1 MADKDENLEFDRMPG
16 SDDGDQVEDTQV
28 DLNFGLGATEE
39 SELDDSDEKS
49 DLETLET
56 EDVPTAEETSEDTSE
71 DINDEAEAGDEPV
84 ALEEAEAED
93 VEDVLEEPKA
103 KKKGQMVPKS
113 RLDEVL
119 AKQKALQKQLDEL
132 KQSNQ
137 PPEPELPSYDFEA
150 KEREYQ
156 ELILDGEPEKA
167 AKVRS
172 DIRAAEREAMSHELR
187 REVEHTVSRNNE
199 ETALQQAAALLETEY
214 PVFDLN
220 SADYNED
227 FTQEVI
233 ELRDAFIVQ
242 GLRAVDALSKAS
254 NFVIKAHDIGA
265 EIDDSSALAAK
276 QAPKKALDEVAK
288 KRAEVAK
295 KLDAAKKQPPELPGE
310 SSSSHGEKAL
320 DISTLSEEEFNAL
333 PEATLRRLRGD
344 IF

>member
-16 SDDGDQVEDTQV
+16 SDAIDQVEDVDV
-28 DLNFGLGATEE
+28 DLNFGLGVDEAEPEE
-39 SELDDSDEKS
+39 EDETSDI
-49 DLETLET
+49 ETLET
-56 EDVPTAEETSEDTSE
+56 EDVPTAEEEVDET
-71 DINDEAEAGDEPV
+71 EAETDDEPV
-84 ALEEAEAED
+84 ALDETEELEE
-93 VEDVLEEPKA
+93 VLEEPKA

-132 KQSNQ
+132 KQANQ
-137 PPEPELPSYDFEA
+137 PPPPELPSYDFEA

-156 ELILDGEPEKA
+156 DFILDGEPDKA
-167 AKVRS
+167 AKLRS
-172 DIRAAEREAMSHELR
+172 EIRNAEREAMSHELR
-187 REVEHTVSRNNE
+187 REVEQTVTRNNE
-199 ETALQQAAALLETEY
+199 ETALQQAANLLETEY
-214 PVFDLN
+214 PVFDQN

-233 ELRDAFIVQ
+233 ELRDAFMIQ
-242 GLRAVDALSKAS
+242 GLGAVDALSKAS
-254 NFVIKAHDIGA
+254 NFVIKAHEIGS
-265 EIDDSSALAAK
+265 ESDDSSALTAK
-276 QAPKKALDEVAK
+276 QAPKKSVDEVAK

-310 SSSSHGEKAL
+310 GSSSHGEKAL
-320 DISTLSEEEFNAL
+320 DISSLSEEEFNAL

>member
-16 SDDGDQVEDTQV
+16 SDAIDQVEDIDV
-28 DLNFGLGATEE
+28 DLNFGLGVDEAEPEE
-39 SELDDSDEKS
+39 EDETSDI
-49 DLETLET
+49 ETLET
-56 EDVPTAEETSEDTSE
+56 EDVPTAEEEVDET
-71 DINDEAEAGDEPV
+71 EAETDDEPV
-84 ALEEAEAED
+84 ALDETEELEE
-93 VEDVLEEPKA
+93 VLEEPKA

-132 KQSNQ
+132 KQANQ
-137 PPEPELPSYDFEA
+137 PPPPELPSYDFEA

-156 ELILDGEPEKA
+156 DFILDGEPDKA
-167 AKVRS
+167 AKLRS
-172 DIRAAEREAMSHELR
+172 EIRNAEREAMSHELR
-187 REVEHTVSRNNE
+187 REVEQTVTRNNE
-199 ETALQQAAALLETEY
+199 ETALQQAANLLETEY
-214 PVFDLN
+214 PVFDQN

-233 ELRDAFIVQ
+233 ELRDAFMIQ
-242 GLRAVDALSKAS
+242 GLGAVDALSKAS
-254 NFVIKAHDIGA
+254 NFVIKAHEIGS
-265 EIDDSSALAAK
+265 ESDDSSALTAK
-276 QAPKKALDEVAK
+276 QAPKKSVDEVAK

-310 SSSSHGEKAL
+310 GSSSHGEKAL
-320 DISTLSEEEFNAL
+320 DISSLSEEEFNAL

>member
-1 MADKDENLEFDRMPG
+1 
-16 SDDGDQVEDTQV
+16 V

-56 EDVPTAEETSEDTSE
+56 EDVPTAEETSEETSE

>member
-16 SDDGDQVEDTQV
+16 SDDIDQVEDVDV
-28 DLNFGLGATEE
+28 DLNFGLGVDEAEPEE
-39 SELDDSDEKS
+39 EETRDI
-49 DLETLET
+49 ETLET
-56 EDVPTAEETSEDTSE
+56 EDVPAAQEEVDESET
-71 DINDEAEAGDEPV
+71 EAEAETDDEPV
-84 ALEEAEAED
+84 ALDETEEQEE
-93 VEDVLEEPKA
+93 VLEEPKA

-132 KQSNQ
+132 KQANE
-137 PPEPELPSYDFEA
+137 PPPPELPSYDFEA

-156 ELILDGEPEKA
+156 DLILDGEPDKA
-167 AKVRS
+167 AKLRS
-172 DIRAAEREAMSHELR
+172 EIRNAEREAMSYELR
-187 REVEHTVSRNNE
+187 REVEQTVTRNNE
-199 ETALQQAAALLETEY
+199 ETALQQAANLLEAEY
-214 PVFDLN
+214 PVFDQN

-227 FTQEVI
+227 YTQEVI
-233 ELRDAFIVQ
+233 ELRDAFMVQ

-254 NFVIKAHDIGA
+254 NFVIKAHDIGT
-265 EIDDSSALAAK
+265 ESDDSSALTAK
-276 QAPKKALDEVAK
+276 QAPKKSVDEVAK

-310 SSSSHGEKAL
+310 GSSSHGEKAL
-320 DISTLSEEEFNAL
+320 DISSLSEEEFNAL

>member
-16 SDDGDQVEDTQV
+16 SDDIDQVEDVDV
-28 DLNFGLGATEE
+28 DLNFGLGVDEAEPEE
-39 SELDDSDEKS
+39 EETRDI
-49 DLETLET
+49 ETLET
-56 EDVPTAEETSEDTSE
+56 EDVPAAQEEVDES
-71 DINDEAEAGDEPV
+71 EAEAEAETDDEPV
-84 ALEEAEAED
+84 ALDETEEQEE
-93 VEDVLEEPKA
+93 VLEEPKA

-132 KQSNQ
+132 KQANE
-137 PPEPELPSYDFEA
+137 PPPPELPSYDFEA

-156 ELILDGEPEKA
+156 DLILDGEPDKA
-167 AKVRS
+167 AKLRS
-172 DIRAAEREAMSHELR
+172 EIRNAEREAMSYELR
-187 REVEHTVSRNNE
+187 REVEQTVTRNNE
-199 ETALQQAAALLETEY
+199 ETALQQAANLLEAEY
-214 PVFDLN
+214 PVFDQN

-227 FTQEVI
+227 YTQEVI
-233 ELRDAFIVQ
+233 ELRDAFMVQ

-254 NFVIKAHDIGA
+254 NFVIKAHDIGT
-265 EIDDSSALAAK
+265 ESDDSSALTAK
-276 QAPKKALDEVAK
+276 QAPKKSVDEVAK

-310 SSSSHGEKAL
+310 GSSSHGEKAL
-320 DISTLSEEEFNAL
+320 DISSLSEEEFNAL

>member
-16 SDDGDQVEDTQV
+16 SDAIDQVEDVDV
-28 DLNFGLGATEE
+28 DLNFGLGVDEAEPEE
-39 SELDDSDEKS
+39 EDETSDI
-49 DLETLET
+49 ETLET
-56 EDVPTAEETSEDTSE
+56 EDVPTAEEEVDET
-71 DINDEAEAGDEPV
+71 EAETDDEPV
-84 ALEEAEAED
+84 ALDETEELEE
-93 VEDVLEEPKA
+93 VLEEPKA

-132 KQSNQ
+132 KQANQ
-137 PPEPELPSYDFEA
+137 PPPPELPSYDFEA

-156 ELILDGEPEKA
+156 DFILDGEPDKA
-167 AKVRS
+167 AKLRS
-172 DIRAAEREAMSHELR
+172 EIRNAEREAMSHELR
-187 REVEHTVSRNNE
+187 REVEQTVTRNNE
-199 ETALQQAAALLETEY
+199 ETALQQAANLLETEY
-214 PVFDLN
+214 PVFDQN

-233 ELRDAFIVQ
+233 ELRDAFMIQ
-242 GLRAVDALSKAS
+242 GLGAVDALSKAS
-254 NFVIKAHDIGA
+254 NFVIKAHDIGS
-265 EIDDSSALAAK
+265 ESDDSSALTAK
-276 QAPKKALDEVAK
+276 QAPKKSVDEVAK

-310 SSSSHGEKAL
+310 GSSSHGEKAL
-320 DISTLSEEEFNAL
+320 DISSLSEEEFNAL

>member
-16 SDDGDQVEDTQV
+16 SDAIDQVEDIDV
-28 DLNFGLGATEE
+28 DLNFGLGVDEAEPEE
-39 SELDDSDEKS
+39 EDETSDI
-49 DLETLET
+49 ETLET
-56 EDVPTAEETSEDTSE
+56 EDVPTAEEEVDET
-71 DINDEAEAGDEPV
+71 EAETDDEPV
-84 ALEEAEAED
+84 ALDETEELEE
-93 VEDVLEEPKA
+93 VLEEPKA

-132 KQSNQ
+132 KQANQ
-137 PPEPELPSYDFEA
+137 PPPPELPSYDFEA

-156 ELILDGEPEKA
+156 DFILDGEPDKA
-167 AKVRS
+167 AKLRS
-172 DIRAAEREAMSHELR
+172 EIRNAEREAMSHELR
-187 REVEHTVSRNNE
+187 REVEQTVTRNNE
-199 ETALQQAAALLETEY
+199 ETALQQAANLLETEY
-214 PVFDLN
+214 PVFDQN

-233 ELRDAFIVQ
+233 ELRDAFMIQ
-242 GLRAVDALSKAS
+242 GLGAVDALSKAS
-254 NFVIKAHDIGA
+254 NFVIKAHDIGS
-265 EIDDSSALAAK
+265 ESDDSSALTAK
-276 QAPKKALDEVAK
+276 QAPKKSVDEVAK

-310 SSSSHGEKAL
+310 GSSSHGEKAL
-320 DISTLSEEEFNAL
+320 DISSLSEEEFNAL